1 MTLLK
6 ENAMRKAV
14 AATLLATGITFAP
27 VLDAVH
33 AQEETVAEDDDD
45 DGNWGL
51 LGLIGLAGLAGL
63 AGLKRRDVRSGTVAG
78 YDGTRYTTTSDT
90 GTTRP

>member
-1 MTLLK
+1 
-6 ENAMRKAV
+6 MRKAV

-27 VLDAVH
+27 VLDAVQ

-45 DGNWGL
+45 DDSGNWGL

-78 YDGTRYTTTSDT
+78 YDNTRYTSTTDP
-90 GTTRP
+90 GVTRP

>member
-1 MTLLK
+1 
-6 ENAMRKAV
+6 MRKAV

-33 AQEETVAEDDDD
+33 AQEETVAEDEDDD
-45 DGNWGL
+45 SGNWGL

-63 AGLKRRDVRSGTVAG
+63 AGLKRREVRSGTVAG
-78 YDGTRYTTTSDT
+78 YDTRYTTTSDA
-90 GTTRP
+90 GVTRP